1 MSEERVVKRLYQN
14 TPRRKECRK
23 TKVKVDG
30 REGGPEEV
38 GCHRLED
45 TCTQKRRLEDGR
57 DGGQGATRTVQ
68 P

>member
-1 MSEERVVKRLYQN
+1 MGTWNVLSLNGAGSLSKI
-14 TPRRKECRK
+14 
-23 TKVKVDG
+23 DG
-30 REGGPEEV
+30 RREGGPEEV
-38 GCHRLED
+38 GCYRLED